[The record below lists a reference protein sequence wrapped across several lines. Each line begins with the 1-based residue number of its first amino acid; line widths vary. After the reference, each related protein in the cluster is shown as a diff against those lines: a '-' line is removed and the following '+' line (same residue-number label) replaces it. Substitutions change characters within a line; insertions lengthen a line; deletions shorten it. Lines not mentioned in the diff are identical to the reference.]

1 MEKQVTNNDL
11 AKLRQQGLI
20 ENNEV
25 ALLVG
30 DVIIAENV
38 ITKQRRVLEL
48 GTVLLESNRRVLRD

>member
-11 AKLRQQGLI
+11 TKLRQQGLI

-48 GTVLLESNRRVLRD
+48 GTVLLESNRRILRD

>member
-11 AKLRQQGLI
+11 TKLRQQGLI

-48 GTVLLESNRRVLRD
+48 GKVLLESNRRILRD

>member
-30 DVIIAENV
+30 DVIVAENV